1 MTYVVGLTG
10 LPNGG
15 YVANDIRVG
24 SVARGMF
31 QPWSALGVQKV
42 YPVGPYVV
50 AGFAGSVEMGFWA
63 VRDLEHYIGDPP
75 EGFAVYPSV
84 IARWWW
90 RRARR
95 VFARAPENLQ
105 NLGLNVLLVGAS
117 PEATPLAV
125 SHGFIFRSP
134 TFEPER
140 LASFTPTGIGSGAG
154 LAQVTEALAD
164 LVAPGN
170 LNDGLFRFEV
180 GMALGGADALG
191 FVLGA
196 ALTDEP
202 SDHVSAEFQVWRVR
216 RGEIAMNTNEM
227 TALSPGAESRVMPP
241 LSTSWAEF
249 RAMSANAG
257 FDASA
262 AIA

>member
-1 MTYVVGLTG
+1 MTFVVGLTG

-15 YVANDIRVG
+15 YAANDIRVG
-24 SVARGMF
+24 SFARGEF
-31 QPWSALGVQKV
+31 QPWLEVGVQKV
-42 YPVGPYVV
+42 YPIGPYVV
-50 AGFAGSVEMGFWA
+50 AGFAGSVELGFWA
-63 VRDLEHYIGDPP
+63 ISDLDHYVGDPP

-95 VFARAPENLQ
+95 AFSLAPDHLRE
-105 NLGLNVLLVGAS
+105 LGLSVVLVGAS

-140 LASFTPTGIGSGAG
+140 LAFMTPTGIGSGTG
-154 LAQVTEALAD
+154 LTQVTESLAE
-164 LVAPGN
+164 LVAPEN
-170 LNDGLFRFEV
+170 LNDGLLRFEV
-180 GMALGGADALG
+180 GLPLGGADALG
-191 FVLGA
+191 FALGA
-196 ALTDEP
+196 ALTDDP

-216 RGEIAMNTNEM
+216 RGEIAGNTNEV
-227 TALSPGAESRVMPP
+227 TALSPGATSRVMPP
-241 LSTSWAEF
+241 LATSWAAF
-249 RAMSANAG
+249 RDMTASAG
-257 FDASA
+257 HDASA